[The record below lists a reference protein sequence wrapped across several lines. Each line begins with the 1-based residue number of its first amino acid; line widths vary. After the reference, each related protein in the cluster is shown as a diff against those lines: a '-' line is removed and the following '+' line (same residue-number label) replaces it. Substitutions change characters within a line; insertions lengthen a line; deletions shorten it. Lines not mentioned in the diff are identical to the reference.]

1 MHAKETRIKDLL
13 EGTKQ
18 FIVPLFQR
26 SYCWEKK
33 QWETFYDDIT
43 DLVEKNQNSSHF
55 IGSIVTADEGNNPAG
70 VSRFTIIDG
79 QQRIT
84 TILIILLAI
93 RDTTKDNNLADEIEK
108 TFLLNYYKSG
118 EDQHKLLPSEFDKET
133 YLALINKKEV
143 SDKSLLAKAYSF
155 FKKKISEIEDL
166 GKLKDVLINNLT
178 TVSIVLGKDD
188 NPYLVYETLNYKGKP
203 LTYTDLI
210 RNYILMCIDVDKQ
223 KYYYKEYWQKMEELL
238 GDNLSEYIR
247 HYVMRNGKIVKEIEI
262 YDKLK
267 YTVDKITATKY
278 LTDLEKYST
287 LYNKII
293 NPDKE
298 NDEKLKSYFVT
309 LKELDLTA
317 TYPFVLSFYISYFE
331 KEIEYNIFV
340 EVLRILE
347 NYLIRRAICNTPTNQ
362 LTNIFSTYLKDKLQL
377 KLEKDIITLLKNH
390 LQENGYPDDE
400 EFEGSIKGKELFKK
414 DNGKNNKRAE
424 LLLKKIEEESY
435 GHKEKADFQNITI
448 EHIMPQDLKDWGENY
463 LGEEFQ
469 KIHTKYL
476 NKLANLTIIEQSFNS
491 KASNRPF
498 DEKKEFY
505 KESHFEITKEI
516 SKYENW
522 KEEDITKREEE
533 LINKL
538 LNIFPYFGDKN
549 IKNKTKVGNI
559 NYIIVLGEKI
569 KVKNRKDA
577 LIKTYKELF
586 KLDEYK
592 FKEFLN
598 MQHPWFFNIKNKNR
612 VLPEHADHLDQ
623 FNDIQLTTEDLKKYC
638 KNAIKHFGYEENEWE
653 FITKTEE
660 SNE

>member
-118 EDQHKLLPSEFDKET
+118 EDQHKLLTSEFDKET
-133 YLALINKKEV
+133 YLALINKKDV
-143 SDKSLLAKAYSF
+143 SDKSLLAKAYLF
-155 FKKKISEIEDL
+155 FKNKISKFENL

-223 KYYYKEYWQKMEELL
+223 KYYYKEYWKKMEELL
-238 GDNLSEYIR
+238 EDNLSEYIR
-247 HYVMRNGKIVKEIEI
+247 HYFMRNGEIVKKIEI

-267 YTVDKITATKY
+267 YTVDKITATTY
-278 LTDLEKYST
+278 LTDLAKYAT

-298 NDEKLKSYFVT
+298 NDEKLKSYFNT
-309 LKELDLTA
+309 LKELELSV
-317 TYPFVLSFYISYFE
+317 TYPFVLSFYILYFE
-331 KEIEYNIFV
+331 KEIEYDIFV
-340 EVLRILE
+340 DVLRILE
-347 NYLIRRAICNTPTNQ
+347 NYLIRRAICNYHTYQ
-362 LTNIFSTYLKDKLQL
+362 LKDIFSSFLKNKLQD
-377 KLEKDIITLLKNH
+377 EMDVDIITSLKNH
-390 LQENGYPDDE
+390 LQGKNYPDDKKFE
-400 EFEGSIKGKELFKK
+400 ESIKEKELYINSKK
-414 DNGKNNKRAE
+414 NKRTE
-424 LLLKKIEEESY
+424 LLLKKIEEFY
-435 GHKEKADFQNITI
+435 GHKEKVDLQNITI
-448 EHIMPQDLKDWGENY
+448 EHIMPQTLTDWWENH

-469 KIHTKYL
+469 EVHTKYL
-476 NKLANLTIIEQSFNS
+476 NKLANLTITKYNAEI
-491 KASNRPF
+491 SNKPF
-498 DEKKEFY
+498 DEKKIFY
-505 KESHFEITKEI
+505 KDSHFEMTKEI

-522 KEEDITKREEE
+522 KEEDILKREKE
-533 LINKL
+533 LINIL
-538 LNIFPYFGDKN
+538 LKIFPYFSEK
-549 IKNKTKVGNI
+549 INKELDPNDPTGKKV
-559 NYIIVLGEKI
+559 NYIVLFGDRI
-569 KVKNRKDA
+569 KVQNWVDA
-577 LIKTYKELF
+577 LLKTLNKLYF
-586 KLDEYK
+586 LDENKFNEFVNYK
-592 FKEFLN
+592 HNYFSKDKDELYCPKKLN
-598 MQHPWFFNIKNKNR
+598 DN
-612 VLPEHADHLDQ
+612 LDL
-623 FNDIQLTTEDLKKYC
+623 FVELNLSARALVRLC
-638 KNAIKHFGYEENEWE
+638 KTAIKFFGYEENEWE